1 MDNREVILDIQN
13 ITKTFPGVKALSD
26 VSMQVMRGSVHAL
39 VGENGAGK
47 STLIKILTGVYHA
60 DEGCFYFKGQK
71 ADVKTPLEAQHM
83 GLSVVHQELR
93 LSETLTIAENV
104 FLGRPFLTKLGLV
117 DWKKLRSEA
126 KKLLQSLNIDLDV
139 DLEVSRLSVA
149 QKQIVEICKALSFNA
164 ELIIMDEPSATLT
177 ERELDAL
184 FHIIDILKERGVT
197 IIYISHRMEEIFQI
211 ADTVSVLRDGMHIA
225 TLPVSEVDRPKLISL
240 MCGRDLANEYPKLP
254 ADIALIGLSSTDA

>member
-13 ITKTFPGVKALSD
+13 ITKTFPGVKALNN
-26 VSMQVMRGSVHAL
+26 VCMQVKRGSVHAL

-60 DEGCFYFKGQK
+60 DDGCFYFKGQK
-71 ADVKTPLEAQHM
+71 ANIKTPLEAQHM
-83 GLSVVHQELR
+83 GLSVVHQELK

-104 FLGRPFLTKLGLV
+104 FLGRPFMTKLGLV
-117 DWKKLRSEA
+117 DWKKLRTEA
-126 KKLLQSLNIDLDV
+126 QALLKSLNIDLNV
-139 DLEVSRLSVA
+139 DTEVSRLSVA

-184 FHIIDILKERGVT
+184 FNIIDILKERGV
-197 IIYISHRMEEIFQI
+197 
-211 ADTVSVLRDGMHIA
+211 
-225 TLPVSEVDRPKLISL
+225 
-240 MCGRDLANEYPKLP
+240 
-254 ADIALIGLSSTDA
+254 

>member
-126 KKLLQSLNIDLDV
+126 KKLLREGQFDGDG
-139 DLEVSRLSVA
+139 D
-149 QKQIVEICKALSFNA
+149 IVFVHTGGAA
-164 ELIIMDEPSATLT
+164 
-177 ERELDAL
+177 AL
-184 FHIIDILKERGVT
+184 FAMD
-197 IIYISHRMEEIFQI
+197 
-211 ADTVSVLRDGMHIA
+211 
-225 TLPVSEVDRPKLISL
+225 LPR
-240 MCGRDLANEYPKLP
+240 
-254 ADIALIGLSSTDA
+254 